1 MASSER
7 AILSTVS
14 CPEGAAGRFVAAIG
28 NLRELALEA
37 ARGTVLLG
45 FFDILGVPYRAAISG
60 LLTARK
66 RPK

>member
-7 AILSTVS
+7 AILSAVS
-14 CPEGAAGRFVAAIG
+14 CWEGAAGRFVAAVG
-28 NLRELALEA
+28 NLRALALEA

-45 FFDILGVPYRAAISG
+45 FFDILGVPDRAAISG